1 MPKIKLVNTC
11 KFHEN
16 QGLYLYYFMHN
27 LQREVNIEIVKE
39 NPHNYFELWV
49 HNIGTYTS
57 FNYSIL
63 YMFLLVS
70 SD

>member
-39 NPHNYFELWV
+39 NPHNYFEL
-49 HNIGTYTS
+49 
-57 FNYSIL
+57 
-63 YMFLLVS
+63 
-70 SD
+70 